1 MAFHNNPKIVTDGM
15 VLCADANASLSYP
28 DAYNINEGW
37 QDYNSQQAHYRVL
50 AKDSVELID
59 TSADWIGYFNCN
71 IDSAT
76 DWAVMFDYVAESGT
90 PTFYLDND
98 GVDNN
103 EYNNTIVASTT
114 KQSFSLVHNMSTTG
128 NIRFYIRLASV
139 GAGNVTISNFRF
151 SRNVWANLMS
161 APLFPNLQDTDANF
175 TLYNGPTIKNWGLN
189 APRYFAFDDTD
200 DHGRTV
206 DTMVP
211 TANDTPLTLEAWAMT
226 VDGGSGWQTVL
237 GIHGTYT
244 QIGFY
249 NSTFRSGRN
258 GGGGNSFLSSVSISV
273 NVWYHMALTINSA
286 KTGIAYLDGVQV
298 ATGSV
303 GTGTGTNG
311 RFNLASYNGTGAEV
325 LDGNIGAVRAYQR
338 ELSAAEISQ
347 NFNAQRSMYGK

>member
-1 MAFHNNPKIVTDGM
+1 M
-15 VLCADANASLSYP
+15 VLCADANAALSFP
-28 DAYNINEGW
+28 DAYDINEGW
-37 QDYNSQQAHYRVL
+37 EDYNSNQAHYRIL
-50 AKDSVELID
+50 AKDSVELLD
-59 TSADWIGYFNCN
+59 TSANWIGYFNCN

-76 DWAVMFDYVAESGT
+76 DWAVMFDYVAESGSSN

-103 EYNNTIVASTT
+103 EYNTTIVASTT
-114 KQSFSLVHNMSTTG
+114 KQSFSLVKNMSTTG
-128 NIRFYIRLASV
+128 NARFYIRLASV

-151 SRNVWANLMS
+151 SRNVWVNLL
-161 APLFPNLQDTDANF
+161 AGAGGGVPYQDTDMNF
-175 TLYNGPTIKNWGLN
+175 TLYNGPSFKNWGLKG
-189 APRYFAFDDTD
+189 PKYFSFDDTD

-325 LDGNIGAVRAYQR
+325 LDGNIGAVRAYNRQ
-338 ELSAAEISQ
+338 LTSTEISQ
-347 NFNAQRSMYGK
+347 NFNSQRSIYGK